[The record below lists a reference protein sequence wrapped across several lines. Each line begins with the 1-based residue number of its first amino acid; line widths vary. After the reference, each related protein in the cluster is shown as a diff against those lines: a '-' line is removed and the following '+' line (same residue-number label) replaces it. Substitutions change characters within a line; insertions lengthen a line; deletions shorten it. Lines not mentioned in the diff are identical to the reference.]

1 MENYVEQFRKN
12 ISAQIDAK
20 ETINLILNPDLNHS
34 SSINKARTLL
44 FETITFMDLYK
55 AMNYKKATTSLTEK
69 DFLLMPIVD
78 SIIETNHI
86 HELIL
91 IQPGI
96 LPILLESSYNFHKAT
111 ILEKI
116 SQIKALNSEDRN
128 FLLELT
134 PCFQQDLDTYDG
146 NIKIE
151 TLYDY
156 YQDIKKFYK
165 DQKMI
170 FMLESIIDQ
179 MVGFLKNL
187 HHYDEENF
195 IQMVFSLSI
204 IDYKYA
210 SCLLKNDKY
219 PSVANGKNKA
229 IFRVNIFE
237 EGREKDIL
245 DYALLDEYYLSE
257 LIDMYLMTRSLYPS
271 EKIYELEYKHI
282 DIKAK
287 EKVKK
292 IEERLKKYGK

>member
-20 ETINLILNPDLNHS
+20 ETINFILVPNLNQTSNIH
-34 SSINKARTLL
+34 KARTLL
-44 FETITFMDLYK
+44 LETITFMDLYK
-55 AMNYKKATTSLTEK
+55 MINYKKATTSLTTK
-69 DFLLMPIVD
+69 DFRLMPIID
-78 SIIETNHI
+78 SIFETNHI
-86 HELIL
+86 HELVL
-91 IQPGI
+91 MQPGI
-96 LPILLESSYNFHKAT
+96 LQILLESSYNFHKAT

-116 SQIKALNSEDRN
+116 SQIKALNLEDRN

-165 DQKMI
+165 DQEMI

-179 MVGFLKNL
+179 IVGFLKNL
-187 HHYDEENF
+187 HHYDEESF

-210 SCLLKNDKY
+210 SYLLKNDKY
-219 PSVANGKNKA
+219 PNIANGKNKA
-229 IFRVNIFE
+229 KFRINLFE

-245 DYALLDEYYLSE
+245 DYALLDEYYLFE

-271 EKIYELEYKHI
+271 EKMYELEYKYM